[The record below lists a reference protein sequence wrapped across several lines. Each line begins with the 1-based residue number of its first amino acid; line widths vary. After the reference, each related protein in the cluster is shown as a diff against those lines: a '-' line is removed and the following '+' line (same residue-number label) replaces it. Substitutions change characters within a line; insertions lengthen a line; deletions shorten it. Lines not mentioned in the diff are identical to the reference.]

1 MFDGNVRMFCGR
13 YTNYTAPP
21 DGKLVYERRTLWRG
35 SFYDRSSFGEGG
47 YGFFQHLADGASDH

>member
-1 MFDGNVRMFCGR
+1 MFCGR

-35 SFYDRSSFGEGG
+35 FFHDRSSLGEGG